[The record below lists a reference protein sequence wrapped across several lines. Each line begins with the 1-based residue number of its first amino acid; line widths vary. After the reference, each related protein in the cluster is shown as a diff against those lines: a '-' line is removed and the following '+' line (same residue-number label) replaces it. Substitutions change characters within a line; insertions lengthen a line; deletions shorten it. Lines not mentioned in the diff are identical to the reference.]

1 MSEIVQAVTQAL
13 HAYGEAARNDYYTLD
28 GKQIQRDMWTL
39 ANALESSDT
48 YTVGELIEQ
57 LGITETDL
65 GYEWI

>member
-1 MSEIVQAVTQAL
+1 
-13 HAYGEAARNDYYTLD
+13 
-28 GKQIQRDMWTL
+28 MWTL